1 MKRKQFLSLLLCG
14 VFVSGLAAGCQKT
27 PEKPI
32 VREKGA
38 LSTENYKE
46 ARPEPESKS
55 NALSQR
61 LQVPE
66 KYEASQTGNDGSYQ
80 LNCNADVYVPDVDK
94 IAIYKVGQKPF
105 DQKWIDT
112 VTNAFFGDAPI
123 YDGDTYFQTTK
134 SEAQERLNQL
144 KAWQAEGNLDPYGLI
159 ASAREDGIENPE
171 EMYSLAQS
179 IANWEEVYNNAPETV
194 EKTVIAPAFGV
205 QQQYADYGDG
215 SGYFTGAAELD
226 GAVYSYRL
234 RETLSAPMDIRIC
247 RMPDSSSGMIA
258 EWADSM
264 YGSGD
269 SPANP
274 SAPSREKAEEMAGIT
289 PEQAIEIADGYMEKL
304 GLGNFSAKTADLSL
318 KTQQD
323 EDSLMPTGE
332 ISFSDAGYMVSYTR
346 DVDGF
351 PVTDEMDMG
360 GGLESM
366 ESTLEP
372 WCYERVEF
380 YVNKDGLQRADILNL
395 YEIEE
400 EQVSNVEILSFPEI
414 ADIFEEMASIHFSD
428 YTAPNSIKVNVS
440 KATLGY
446 MRIYD
451 PGADSR
457 HGLLVPVWDFFGVQD
472 CHSVYEGEANDYTIC
487 YPRMSILTINAAD
500 GTVVDRSLG
509 Y

>member
-1 MKRKQFLSLLLCG
+1 MKQTQFLSLLLCG
-14 VFVSGLAAGCQKT
+14 ALISGLAAGCQKT

-46 ARPEPESKS
+46 ADPAPESKS

-66 KYEASQTGNDGSYQ
+66 KYEASRTGNGGSYQ

-105 DQKWIDT
+105 DQEWINT

-123 YDGDTYFQTTK
+123 YDGDAYFQTTK
-134 SEAQERLNQL
+134 AEAQERLNQL
-144 KAWQAEGNLDPYGLI
+144 KAWQAEGNLDPFGLI
-159 ASAREDGIENPE
+159 ASARENGMENPE
-171 EMYSLAQS
+171 ETFSLAQS
-179 IANWEEVYNNAPETV
+179 IASWEEVYNSAPETI
-194 EKTVIAPAFGV
+194 EKTVITPAFGA
-205 QQQYADYGDG
+205 QQQYADRGDG
-215 SGYFTGAAELD
+215 YFSGAVELD
-226 GAVYSYRL
+226 DAVYSYRL

-247 RMPDSSSGMIA
+247 RIENGDSSMIA
-258 EWADSM
+258 NWTPSM
-264 YGSGD
+264 YDSGD
-269 SPANP
+269 APANP

-289 PEQAIEIADGYMEKL
+289 PEQAVEIADEYMETL

-318 KTQQD
+318 KTQQS
-323 EDSLMPTGE
+323 EDSLIPTTE
-332 ISFSDAGYMVSYTR
+332 ISFPDAGYMVSYTR

-366 ESTLEP
+366 ESTVEP
-372 WCYERVEF
+372 WCYERIEF
-380 YVNKDGLQRADILNL
+380 YVNKDGLQRADIFNL
-395 YEIEE
+395 YELEE

-428 YTAPNSIKVNVS
+428 YTAPDSIKVNVS

-472 CHSVYEGEANDYTIC
+472 VHYVYDGEANDHTIG

-500 GTVVDRSLG
+500 GTVIDRSLG